1 MSELL
6 SLTTRKTPLV
16 LRVKSQDLTNPRL
29 LPKNLNRSLLN
40 RVTLLLPLCL
50 QGARG
55 RGMKSKILAPPSL
68 RSLLSKKRHP
78 RKRVPST
85 LTTTQAPLARKLL
98 HCHYLFRCSFFLFAY
113 SFVCV
118 NSGEE
123 EEKEETEVHGAAL
136 TSTSQTLVL
145 SEDRRAAEESSPP
158 PQQDMETSPPTASP
172 RAPSPKRARIEVGD
186 SHAIVAGGFLD
197 CCYGRC
203 ESSFP

>member
-55 RGMKSKILAPPSL
+55 RGMKSKILAPPNL
-68 RSLLSKKRHP
+68 RSLLPKKRHP

-98 HCHYLFRCSFFLFAY
+98 HCHYLFRCSFFYLHTHL
-113 SFVCV
+113 S
-118 NSGEE
+118 
-123 EEKEETEVHGAAL
+123 
-136 TSTSQTLVL
+136 VL
-145 SEDRRAAEESSPP
+145 IVARKKRKKKPRFMVRLSRVPP
-158 PQQDMETSPPTASP
+158 KPWF
-172 RAPSPKRARIEVGD
+172 SPKIAVLPRNPRLPLNKTWKPRHLQLAPEPPHRKEQGLRL
-186 SHAIVAGGFLD
+186 AIVMRLSRGVPRLLLWTM
-197 CCYGRC
+197 
-203 ESSFP
+203 

>member
-98 HCHYLFRCSFFLFAY
+98 HCHYLFRCSFFYLHTHL
-113 SFVCV
+113 S
-118 NSGEE
+118 
-123 EEKEETEVHGAAL
+123 
-136 TSTSQTLVL
+136 VL
-145 SEDRRAAEESSPP
+145 IVARKKRKKKPRFMVRLSRVPP
-158 PQQDMETSPPTASP
+158 KPWF
-172 RAPSPKRARIEVGD
+172 SPKIAVLPRNPRLPLNKTWKPRHLQLAPEPPHRKEQGLRL
-186 SHAIVAGGFLD
+186 AIVMRLSRGVPRLLLWTM
-197 CCYGRC
+197 
-203 ESSFP
+203 

>member
-68 RSLLSKKRHP
+68 RSLLPKKRHP

-98 HCHYLFRCSFFLFAY
+98 HCHYLFRCSFFYLHTHL
-113 SFVCV
+113 S
-118 NSGEE
+118 
-123 EEKEETEVHGAAL
+123 
-136 TSTSQTLVL
+136 VL
-145 SEDRRAAEESSPP
+145 IVARKKRKKKPRFMVRLSRVPP
-158 PQQDMETSPPTASP
+158 KPWF
-172 RAPSPKRARIEVGD
+172 SPKIAVLPRNPRLPLNKTWKPRHLQLAPEPPHRKEQGLRL
-186 SHAIVAGGFLD
+186 AIVMRLSRGVPRLLLWTM
-197 CCYGRC
+197 
-203 ESSFP
+203 